1 MRALLEV
8 RNLSKHFDGVA
19 ALSGVSLHV
28 ETGEIVGLMGPNG
41 AGKTTLFNCVT
52 GALKPDRGSVHLDGQ
67 EITGLPPHSV
77 AQRGLARTFQLIRPF
92 AEMTVLQNVLCGQ
105 PHARERLWGVAL
117 RRTPKALE
125 ERAWG
130 LLEFF
135 GLDPLAHQP
144 AGELSYGQQKLL
156 TLATALMQAPKV
168 ILLDEPFSGVNP
180 TMIERILER
189 LQRLNAQGMTFL
201 VIEHNM
207 EALMR
212 LAQRVYALA
221 AGRVI
226 AEGTPKEIQQ
236 NPEVLEVYYGQ

>member
-1 MRALLEV
+1 MALLEV
-8 RNLSKHFDGVA
+8 YDLHKHFDGVT
-19 ALSGVSLHV
+19 ALSGTSLHV
-28 ETGEIVGLMGPNG
+28 EKGEIVGLIGPNG

-52 GALKPDRGSVHLDGQ
+52 GALRPDRGSVCLEGQ
-67 EITGLPPHSV
+67 EITGLPPHVV
-77 AQRGLARTFQLIRPF
+77 AQRGLARTFQLIRVFP
-92 AEMTVLQNVLCGQ
+92 ELTVLQNVLCGQ
-105 PHARERLWGVAL
+105 PHARERLLEVGWY
-117 RRTPKALE
+117 RTPKSLE
-125 ERAWG
+125 QRAWE

-135 GLDPLAHQP
+135 GLTHLAQEL
-144 AGELSYGQQKLL
+144 AAELSYGQQKLL
-156 TLATALMQAPKV
+156 ALATALMGEPRI

-189 LQRLNAQGMTFL
+189 LKRLNSRGVTFL

-226 AEGTPKEIQQ
+226 AEGPPSEIQR